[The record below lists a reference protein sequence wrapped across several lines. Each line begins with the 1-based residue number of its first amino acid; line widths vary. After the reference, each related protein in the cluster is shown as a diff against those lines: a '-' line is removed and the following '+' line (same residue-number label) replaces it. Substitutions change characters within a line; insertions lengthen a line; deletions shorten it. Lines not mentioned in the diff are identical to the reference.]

1 MSKDNSKTEEMTAL
15 RRKAESQL
23 KKKIVRLREKA
34 SGDLERV
41 LHELEVHQIELEM
54 QNDELLRAQQQLEAS
69 RHKYADLYDFAPI
82 GYFTFDT
89 HGHVTEANLTGCKM
103 LGVERKNLINK
114 PFHSFVARDSQ
125 DGFHK
130 HRWAALNPGQQQTC
144 EITLVSRDGHRFEAR
159 LDSVPVLNDGQHV
172 IGARMA
178 VIDITERKQAGAALR
193 ESEERYRTFFEGSL
207 DAVLLSRPDDSVEEA
222 NAAACE
228 MFQMSVE
235 ELRKAGRSGIVDRSD
250 PRIARFLEERA
261 QAGRYRG
268 ELNFRRKDGTVFP
281 GEISSTVF
289 TGVGGVA
296 RTAMII
302 RDITERKKAEE
313 AMRREAQILAQVHDC
328 VVTTDLQGNI
338 TLWNRGAERV
348 FGYSADEALGQNI
361 SLVYFNED
369 LPILSDDIIAP
380 MLEWSENELE
390 VRCRH
395 KSGREVFLHLS
406 LSVLRDENGSL
417 IELIGYSL
425 DITERKKAE
434 EALCRSEQRLK
445 LAQIS
450 AGAGVWGWDMTTGK
464 LEWSEE
470 LFDLFG
476 LDPAKH
482 EASFETWRS
491 ILHPDDKRIAE
502 ERIER
507 AIKTHAPHKS
517 EYRIVLESG
526 RVRWINSLGDTIY
539 DDQGKPQRMSGIC
552 LDVTDRKLAEEQI
565 RNIAKFPAENPFP
578 VLRLSADGTILY
590 SNTPGQV
597 LLEQWNCQ
605 TAQKAPEY
613 WCNLVRKALRYS
625 RNQVE
630 RTKCG
635 DRIYSFTITPV
646 NEGEYVNLYGRDITI
661 QEQVKGFLRKS
672 RDMLEERVRERTAE
686 LVKTVALL
694 EREIEQRKH
703 TEKLLK
709 LEEARLEALVHVST
723 IHEGSVD
730 AICHFI
736 LEQGIALTNSK
747 IGFIGFLSED
757 ESAYTLHA
765 VSKAIV
771 GECDV
776 VGNPTHWPVSSAGIW
791 AEVIKQRKTLF
802 INDYCKAHPGKK
814 GLPAGHV
821 PLDRFMIV
829 PLFEGKRIVVV
840 AGLGNK
846 ASSYDTLDERQM
858 TLLLAGMWNYVQ
870 RKRSAEAI
878 QQRTAELSR
887 VNIELEKEVAER
899 RRAEQALWERSRD
912 LDAFFSHTITPLVI
926 LDRKFNFVRV
936 NKAYA
941 EADQRDISEFAGHN
955 HFEFYPHKENERIFK
970 KVVRTKKPYHALAK
984 PFSYPD
990 HPEWGVTYWDW
1001 TLVPVLDE
1009 AGKVQLLILS
1019 LKDVTESKRTELRKG
1034 VINSLL
1040 ELFAQKTSR
1049 KEYLD
1054 SVVEIIR
1061 NWSGCECVGI
1071 RITSDDGRIP
1081 YESSVGFSKKFLS
1094 LENNLS
1100 LHKDACV
1107 CIRVI
1112 TQASEAQDSCA
1123 MTARGSFRCEDT
1135 FGFVDS
1141 LSEEQKK
1148 RYQGNCPRAGFASI
1162 AVVPVRYRQEILGA
1176 IHLADKSQNKAP
1188 LESVEFLENMALL
1201 IGEAVH
1207 RFDIEQSLRLNE
1219 ERLLEAQRIAHLGNW
1234 QWEIATNKL
1243 WWSDE
1248 VCRIVGVKPRDFEAT
1263 YEAFL
1268 SYVHPDDREFVKQSV
1283 SRAVYDRQPYDIDH
1297 RIILPDGTERIVHER
1312 AEVTYDADENHVSMI
1327 GTIQDV
1333 TEQKRAE
1340 AELLEQR
1347 RQLRSLTAEMQISEE
1362 RERRQIAADL
1372 HDSVGQILA
1381 FSARELA
1388 ALQKSASSETAESLH
1403 EVWGQL
1409 EKAIQLT
1416 RTLTFDLSPS
1426 VLYDLGFEVAIE
1438 DLIEQF
1444 SKKQNIRY
1452 GFESC
1457 REFKPLTYPMK
1468 ILLYRSVRELLINI
1482 SKHAKAKTVR
1492 ISLIKLNNDICI
1504 TVEDDGIGIDL
1515 SLLKSGV
1522 QRPKGFGLFSIR
1534 ERLAHIGGQFR
1545 MESARGR
1552 GTKVTML
1559 APLNLERKDSSD
1571 EYPNSI
1577 S

>member
-1 MSKDNSKTEEMTAL
+1 MGEKKINILIIEDNPADASLVAGMLEYCHDPSFQTSKAERLDTAL
-15 RRKAESQL
+15 IMLED
-23 KKKIVRLREKA
+23 EK
-34 SGDLERV
+34 
-41 LHELEVHQIELEM
+41 
-54 QNDELLRAQQQLEAS
+54 
-69 RHKYADLYDFAPI
+69 F
-82 GYFTFDT
+82 
-89 HGHVTEANLTGCKM
+89 
-103 LGVERKNLINK
+103 
-114 PFHSFVARDSQ
+114 
-125 DGFHK
+125 
-130 HRWAALNPGQQQTC
+130 
-144 EITLVSRDGHRFEAR
+144 
-159 LDSVPVLNDGQHV
+159 
-172 IGARMA
+172 
-178 VIDITERKQAGAALR
+178 
-193 ESEERYRTFFEGSL
+193 
-207 DAVLLSRPDDSVEEA
+207 DAVLLDLNLPDSKGLDGLDRITTQQPYIPVVLLTGMEDENIGIQALQKNAGDYLFKGKIDEHLLSRSIQYAIERKKAEAEIRKVNARLQKQTAEVQAANKALKESRLAALNLMDDAIEARDHAEALNVELQR
-222 NAAACE
+222 E
-228 MFQMSVE
+228 M
-235 ELRKAGRSGIVDRSD
+235 A
-250 PRIARFLEERA
+250 
-261 QAGRYRG
+261 
-268 ELNFRRKDGTVFP
+268 
-281 GEISSTVF
+281 
-289 TGVGGVA
+289 
-296 RTAMII
+296 
-302 RDITERKKAEE
+302 ERKKAEE
-313 AMRREAQILAQVHDC
+313 
-328 VVTTDLQGNI
+328 
-338 TLWNRGAERV
+338 
-348 FGYSADEALGQNI
+348 
-361 SLVYFNED
+361 
-369 LPILSDDIIAP
+369 
-380 MLEWSENELE
+380 
-390 VRCRH
+390 
-395 KSGREVFLHLS
+395 
-406 LSVLRDENGSL
+406 
-417 IELIGYSL
+417 
-425 DITERKKAE
+425 
-434 EALCRSEQRLK
+434 
-445 LAQIS
+445 
-450 AGAGVWGWDMTTGK
+450 
-464 LEWSEE
+464 
-470 LFDLFG
+470 
-476 LDPAKH
+476 
-482 EASFETWRS
+482 
-491 ILHPDDKRIAE
+491 
-502 ERIER
+502 
-507 AIKTHAPHKS
+507 
-517 EYRIVLESG
+517 
-526 RVRWINSLGDTIY
+526 
-539 DDQGKPQRMSGIC
+539 
-552 LDVTDRKLAEEQI
+552 QI
-565 RNIAKFPAENPFP
+565 RNLAKFPAENPFP
-578 VLRLSADGTILY
+578 VLRLSKDGTILY
-590 SNTPGQV
+590 SNLPGQV
-597 LLEQWNCQ
+597 LLDEWNCQ
-605 TAQKAPEY
+605 TSQKAPEY
-613 WCNLVRKALRYS
+613 WCNLVKKALRYN

-630 RTKCG
+630 LTKCS
-635 DRIYSFTITPV
+635 DRIFSFTITPV
-646 NEGEYVNLYGRDITI
+646 HNGRYVNLYGRDVTI

-672 RDMLEERVRERTAE
+672 RDMLEEQVRERTTE
-686 LVKTVALL
+686 LAKTVAMLQG
-694 EREIEQRKH
+694 EIEQRKH
-703 TEKLLK
+703 TEQLLR
-709 LEEARLEALVHVST
+709 LEEARLEALVHVNN
-723 IHEGSVD
+723 INEGSVD
-730 AICHFI
+730 DICHFI

-757 ESAYTLHA
+757 ESVYTLHA
-765 VSKAIV
+765 VPKAMASQ
-771 GECDV
+771 CDV
-776 VGNPTHWPVSSAGIW
+776 AGNPMHRPVSSAGIW
-791 AEVIKQRKTLF
+791 ADAIKRRKTLF
-802 INDYCKAHPGKK
+802 VNNYRKALPGKK
-814 GLPAGHV
+814 GLPSGHV
-821 PLDRFMIV
+821 PLSRFMIV
-829 PLFEGKRIVVV
+829 PLLEDKRVVVV

-846 ASSYDTLDERQM
+846 ASNYDSSDERQM
-858 TLLLAGMWNYVQ
+858 NLLLAGMWNYLQ
-870 RKRSAEAI
+870 RKQAGDSL

-887 VNIELEKEVAER
+887 VNAKLEKEVAER
-899 RRAEQALWERSRD
+899 KRAEQSLWERSRD

-941 EADQRDISEFAGHN
+941 ESCQRDVSEFTGHN
-955 HFEFYPHKENERIFK
+955 HFEFYPNEENERIFK
-970 KVVRTKKPYHALAK
+970 RVVRTKKPYHVLAK

-1009 AGKVQLLILS
+1009 AGKVEFLIIS
-1019 LKDVTESKRTELRKG
+1019 LKDVTENKRTELRKG

-1061 NWSGCECVGI
+1061 GWSGCECVGV
-1071 RITSDDGRIP
+1071 RITNDDERIP

-1100 LHKDACV
+1100 LHKNTCV

-1112 TQASEAQDSCA
+1112 TQASEVQDSCA
-1123 MTARGSFRCEDT
+1123 MTARGSFLCEDT

-1162 AVVPVRYRQEILGA
+1162 AVVPIRYRQRILGA
-1176 IHLADKSQNKAP
+1176 IHLADKSQNKVP
-1188 LESVEFLENMALL
+1188 LETVEFLEDMALL

-1248 VCRIVGVKPRDFEAT
+1248 VYRIVGVKPKDFEVT

-1268 SYVHPDDREFVKQSV
+1268 SYVHPDDREFAKQSIN
-1283 SRAVYDRQPYDIDH
+1283 RALYDRQPYNIDH
-1297 RIILPDGTERIVHER
+1297 RIILSDGTERIVHEQ
-1312 AEVTYDADENHVSMI
+1312 AEATYDVDENPVRMI

-1333 TEQKRAE
+1333 TEQKRVE

-1388 ALQKSASSETAESLH
+1388 ALQKSASSETAESLK

-1409 EKAIQLT
+1409 EKAIHQT

-1457 REFKPLTYPMK
+1457 EEFKPLTYPMK

-1504 TVEDDGIGIDL
+1504 TVEDDGIGIDP

-1522 QRPKGFGLFSIR
+1522 QKPKGFGLFSIR

-1571 EYPNSI
+1571 EYSNSI